1 MVLPQTHQAGRAP
14 GFTLVELL
22 LTVTLVLLLLG
33 AVVFN
38 FSSFNRSARLDEG
51 ATQVE
56 ALFRFARAHAASTGR
71 QVRIEFPE
79 ATTTT
84 ETPTTEP
91 PAANVRVTW
100 EPDPIGAPGVFHDLP
115 QAANFVQ
122 SITDL
127 VNVQEVRLNNAQPD
141 APVPAAEP
149 PAEPPQPAEAAA
161 AADDSARS
169 PMPAVTFYP
178 DGTGDSVQLV
188 LGSLNEEDTRRLS
201 VRVVGLTGSIR
212 RQLVSDAST
221 SETAP
226 PAPATEAAAE
236 VAK

>member
-1 MVLPQTHQAGRAP
+1 MLLPRRQPPAHTS
-14 GFTLVELL
+14 GFTLIEQL
-22 LTVTLVLLLLG
+22 LTVVLVLLLLG
-33 AVVFN
+33 AVVYN
-38 FSSFNRSARLDEG
+38 FTSFNRSARLDEG

-79 ATTTT
+79 ATN
-84 ETPTTEP
+84 ETATSET

-100 EPDPIGAPGVFHDLP
+100 EPDPIRAPGVFHDLP
-115 QAANFVQ
+115 QAANYVQ

-127 VNVQEVRLNNAQPD
+127 VSVQEVRLNNAQPD
-141 APVPAAEP
+141 APVPAVE
-149 PAEPPQPAEAAA
+149 QPVETSSIELTAP
-161 AADDSARS
+161 ADDTARS
-169 PMPAVTFYP
+169 PMPSVTFYP

-188 LGSLNEEDTRRLS
+188 LGSLNEEDTRRFS

-212 RQLVSDAST
+212 RQLVSDVNAT
-221 SETAP
+221 ETAP

-236 VAK
+236 AGK